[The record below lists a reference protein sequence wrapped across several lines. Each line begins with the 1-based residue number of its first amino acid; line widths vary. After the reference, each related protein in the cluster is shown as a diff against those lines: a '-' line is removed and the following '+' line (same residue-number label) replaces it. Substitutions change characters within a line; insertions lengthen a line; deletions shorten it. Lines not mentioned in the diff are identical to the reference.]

1 MLEQQVTMDFSAST
15 PTEFI
20 SKKVIFKF
28 IIKKTSTA
36 GPEVVIEPVYCTGNF
51 NAKTTLES
59 FTKDEGLS
67 AKEWKTN
74 SLSYFYFDCD
84 KHKKDFKLDPV
95 KVEKGLYSETEM
107 NLVGKTKNDC
117 CDDKKA
123 FKVELGAPLVPK
135 KKIDFEG
142 LVTITF
148 D

>member
-1 MLEQQVTMDFSAST
+1 L
-15 PTEFI
+15 
-20 SKKVIFKF
+20 
-28 IIKKTSTA
+28 
-36 GPEVVIEPVYCTGNF
+36 VVKESVYCTGNF
-51 NAKTTLES
+51 NTKATLES

-67 AKEWKTN
+67 AGDWKTN

-107 NLVGKTKNDC
+107 KVVGKNKDSC

-123 FKVELGAPLVPK
+123 FKIKLGAPIVST